1 MELRESG
8 ITDRETL
15 SALETIPREIFI
27 PETFKDQAYEN
38 IALPIGNDQTISQPF
53 VVALMTQSL
62 EINKNHKV
70 LELGTGSG
78 YQTAI
83 LAKLSRR
90 VYTIER
96 IKKLLDNAEL
106 IFKDLRINNIVSKV
120 GDGNKGWIEQKPF
133 DRIII
138 TAATKNLN
146 NEIFSQIK
154 DNGIIIAPMIC
165 DEKKQIL
172 KKFIKK
178 DKKLIEKNLTEVS
191 FVPNLS
197 GIKN

>member
-1 MELRESG
+1 M
-8 ITDRETL
+8 
-15 SALETIPREIFI
+15 
-27 PETFKDQAYEN
+27 
-38 IALPIGNDQTISQPF
+38 
-53 VVALMTQSL
+53 
-62 EINKNHKV
+62 
-70 LELGTGSG
+70 
-78 YQTAI
+78 
-83 LAKLSRR
+83 KLSLNWAERARR
-90 VYTIER
+90 RFLDT
-96 IKKLLDNAEL
+96 KKNKSDAQFGIIQGG

-138 TAATKNLN
+138 TAATKNIN

-172 KKFIKK
+172 KKFIIKN
-178 DKKLIEKNLTEVS
+178 KKLIEKNLTEVS